1 MPRAVLFD
9 LDGTLLDTLQDIADS
24 VNAVLSRERLAPH
37 PVSAYKH
44 YVGDGMEKLVE
55 RAFPPELVRGAG
67 FDRILSSVRAEYSK
81 RLDVRTRPYP
91 GVERLL
97 DGLAARGI
105 PAAVFSNKPEE
116 LTVEAVKNHLGR
128 WKFGAVIGAAAG
140 RPMKPDP
147 DGAFR
152 AAEAVGVPPADFLYL
167 GDTATDMK
175 TATAAGM
182 YSVGA
187 LWGFRDAEE
196 LRSAGARVLIAA
208 PEDLLG
214 LL

>member
-24 VNAVLSRERLAPH
+24 VNAVLSQERLTPH
-37 PVSAYKH
+37 AVEAYKR
-44 YVGDGMEKLVE
+44 YVGDGMERLVE
-55 RAFPPELVRGAG
+55 RAFPPELLRGAG
-67 FDRILSSVRAEYSK
+67 SERVLSLVRAEYSK

-91 GVERLL
+91 GVDRLL

-105 PAAVFSNKPEE
+105 PAAILSNKPQE
-116 LTVEAVKNHLGR
+116 LTVETVKKHLGR
-128 WKFGAVIGAAAG
+128 WKFGAVLGAAAG
-140 RPMKPDP
+140 GPFKPDP
-147 DGAFR
+147 AGAR
-152 AAEAVGVPPADFLYL
+152 WAAKAVGVAPSDFLYL

-175 TATAAGM
+175 TAVAAGM
-182 YSVGA
+182 YPVGA